1 MPLCKLASFTLATFV
16 SETIGDTR
24 NHGRQEIE
32 TICASPK
39 FGNVVSLLSA
49 LLLKNV
55 ANVNMAI
62 ISVATN
68 CL

>member
-16 SETIGDTR
+16 SETIGDML

-32 TICASPK
+32 TICVSPK
-39 FGNVVSLLSA
+39 FGNVMSLLSA

-55 ANVNMAI
+55 DNVNMVI
-62 ISVATN
+62 ISVASN